1 MPKDNK
7 HYTCIACVT
16 IDSVMRIEKKN
27 YPQDFLEEC
36 KYKIKKTK
44 VSKFISTELES
55 ESESVSQSES
65 KRDAELMATLES
77 ASDSDSE

>member
-1 MPKDNK
+1 
-7 HYTCIACVT
+7 
-16 IDSVMRIEKKN
+16 MRIEKKN

-65 KRDAELMATLES
+65 IRDAELMATLES